1 MDKGGFANMEKTRC
15 SRRDVLRLAGAGVA
29 AGLLPAFPRVP
40 CWAQDLDLAFPRDGI
55 DPEFSWVNQMQG
67 PRPTHVWENWEDLL
81 YDLETNPEPI
91 IRAPEIQPFMKR
103 VWVFN
108 RTIQWHDEGLDGC
121 LLSYSA
127 GGDLMLT
134 GVSQVSS
141 WHSDP
146 TNVLTNAGDFTRFEK
161 KATIRCRDCT
171 VPPALQFHLGQ
182 HHRLEV
188 TVAEASSDWQFCL

>member
-1 MDKGGFANMEKTRC
+1 MEKTRC

-134 GVSQVSS
+134 GAARSLLGIPTRPTSSPMQVISRGS
-141 WHSDP
+141 KRRQRFG
-146 TNVLTNAGDFTRFEK
+146 AG
-161 KATIRCRDCT
+161 T
-171 VPPALQFHLGQ
+171 VPCFPPFNFIWASILALK
-182 HHRLEV
+182 
-188 TVAEASSDWQFCL
+188 

>member
-1 MDKGGFANMEKTRC
+1 MDIGGFANMEKTRC

-81 YDLETNPEPI
+81 YDLETNAEPI

-103 VWVFN
+103 LGFQPNDSVA
-108 RTIQWHDEGLDGC
+108 RRG
-121 LLSYSA
+121 A
-127 GGDLMLT
+127 G
-134 GVSQVSS
+134 
-141 WHSDP
+141 
-146 TNVLTNAGDFTRFEK
+146 R
-161 KATIRCRDCT
+161 
-171 VPPALQFHLGQ
+171 VPPFLFGRRRSDANRGQ
-182 HHRLEV
+182 PGL
-188 TVAEASSDWQFCL
+188 